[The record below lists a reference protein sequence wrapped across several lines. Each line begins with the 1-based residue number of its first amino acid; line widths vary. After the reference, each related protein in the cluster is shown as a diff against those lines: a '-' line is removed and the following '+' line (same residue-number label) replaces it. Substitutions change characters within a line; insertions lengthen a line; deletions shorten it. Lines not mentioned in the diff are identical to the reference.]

1 MTLELKDLVTLDS
14 SARSVVYVLA
24 QPTGETGPSGLL
36 EAMVIPI
43 ITRLTGFL
51 LAVPEDFLPP
61 TLLEQGDH
69 ATSTELVGPST
80 MVLLPGVIEDATT
93 GEEMTAENA
102 LKVVLVDFGQDVMLH
117 LRDFDPHEDCQG
129 IQFFSPDSTDI
140 LPQSTSLLAD
150 AHQWI
155 ADAQGERVQ
164 FYSAAEEQVPETP
177 GSKSRPSALR
187 KAPAK
192 KPQTRVTNAALA
204 EQVQSL
210 SSILPSISNQ
220 LETLQAN
227 QMRLETMMQ
236 QAEDKQKIPPYRQPF
251 PAAPLNPGGVTS
263 SAQFLQSVGSPP
275 LGRTRQA
282 SSPHI
287 LKPPRLPGE
296 EPNVLPSEEG
306 YMDQVMAAQ
315 APQMSDVLLQ
325 QSQALTTLMAHMVSQ
340 DGLGDFGASSSST
353 TSLSLKGS
361 AKRDR
366 LQQDLAN
373 RKGNFLLRVAQNAHR
388 RLRPSEPVPQ
398 TLEEFQRTP
407 VFAKYLE
414 RHGGFSSA
422 RDLGLTMW
430 LLGQIG
436 DQMLIGDTRGAQE
449 MLALAMVTVEQCAQ
463 DNGKW
468 EVAWILS
475 LQEEPPMGLFQHRP
489 ASTNPRLR
497 AFAPLCP
504 PEWAACALS
513 YVKELDI
520 MTTRRQDAL
529 PPKKGNPQKPED
541 AEPKPKKP
549 ARYPKKPKP
558 EGEGKA

>member
-1 MTLELKDLVTLDS
+1 MQLADLVTLES
-14 SARSVVYVLA
+14 GSQTVIYVMT
-24 QPTGETGPSGLL
+24 QPTGEVGPSGLL
-36 EAMVIPI
+36 EAMVIPV
-43 ITRLTGFL
+43 ITRLTGVL
-51 LAVPEDFLPP
+51 LAVPEDFLPQS
-61 TLLEQGDH
+61 LLDQGET
-69 ATSTELVGPST
+69 ATAMELAGPST
-80 MVLLPGVIEDATT
+80 LVLVPGVIEDATT
-93 GEEMTAENA
+93 GEEMNTESA
-102 LKVVLVDFGQDVMLH
+102 LNVVLVDFNQEVMQH
-117 LRDFDPHEDCQG
+117 LRDFNPAEDCQG
-129 IQFFSPDSTDI
+129 IQSFSQDSMDI
-140 LPQSTSLLAD
+140 IPQSSSLLAD

-155 ADAQGERVQ
+155 ADAQEERVQ

-177 GSKSRPSALR
+177 GAKTRAPALR
-187 KAPAK
+187 KTTTPK
-192 KPQTRVTNAALA
+192 KPQTRVTNAMLA

-210 SSILPSISNQ
+210 TSILPSISNQ
-220 LETLQAN
+220 LESLQTN
-227 QMRLETMMQ
+227 QAKLESMIMQ
-236 QAEDKQKIPPYRQPF
+236 TGASQKIPPYRQPF
-251 PAAPLNPGGVTS
+251 PAAPLNAGGAS
-263 SAQFLQSVGSPP
+263 APAQFLQAVGSPP
-275 LGRTRQA
+275 LGRTRQT
-282 SSPHI
+282 SSAHV

-296 EPNVLPSEEG
+296 EPQVLPSEEG
-306 YMDQVMAAQ
+306 YLEQVAAAQ

-353 TSLSLKGS
+353 TALSLKGS

-366 LQQDLAN
+366 LQQDLAG
-373 RKGNFLLRVAQNAHR
+373 RKGGFLLKVAQNAHR
-388 RLRPSEPVPQ
+388 RLRPSEAAP
-398 TLEEFQRTP
+398 TSLEEFQGTP

-436 DQMLIGDTRGAQE
+436 DQMLMGDTRGAQE

-475 LQEEPPMGLFQHRP
+475 LQEEPPIGLFQHRP

-504 PEWAACALS
+504 PDWAACALS

-520 MTTRRQDAL
+520 MTTRRQEAL
-529 PPKKGNPQKPED
+529 PGKKGNPGKAEET
-541 AEPKPKKP
+541 EPKPKRT
-549 ARYPKKPKP
+549 ARYPKKPKA
-558 EGEGKA
+558 EGEGKT